1 MRLAAVA
8 LIALLLCTGSR
19 AWADD
24 AAAARE
30 HAQKATTF
38 YKLAKY
44 DDAIREFEA
53 AYEAKSDPALLY
65 NIAQCHRLAGRE
77 GEALRLYRNYVK
89 DAPRGPYR
97 AQAEQW
103 IATLEKAVADHAPP
117 VAPPEAVAPPAPPVE
132 ATPVNGPAAAPV
144 TSGGPPAPVP
154 PPGPGPSPPSQAPP
168 DWPAT
173 QPANPAPVPVA
184 PAPPAAS
191 TGHRTAGVVV
201 ASIGGAFIVGGVICG
216 LIARAEAKKVEDAAA
231 AHEAFD
237 PAVEKTGRNAQ
248 TAQWIGYGV
257 GAAGLA
263 VGVILIATSHPA
275 SETAPQGRVA
285 LAPLAGPGLGGALM
299 RVTF

>member
-1 MRLAAVA
+1 MRLAAVV
-8 LIALLLCTGSR
+8 LGALLICTGSR

-53 AYEAKSDPALLY
+53 AYEAKTDPALLY

-77 GEALRLYRNYVK
+77 SEALRLYRNYLK

-103 IATLEKAVADHAPP
+103 IATLDKAVADHAPP
-117 VAPPEAVAPPAPPVE
+117 VTPPETTNPAPPPVDTTPATVPVE
-132 ATPVNGPAAAPV
+132 PPPGSAA
-144 TSGGPPAPVP
+144 GGT
-154 PPGPGPSPPSQAPP
+154 PPGPGPYPPAQNPTDVPAMQPP
-168 DWPAT
+168 PVNT
-173 QPANPAPVPVA
+173 LPAPAA
-184 PAPPAAS
+184 PQPAAS

-201 ASIGGAFIVGGVICG
+201 ASIGGAFVVGGFICG
-216 LIARAEAKKVEDAAA
+216 LIARAESKKVEDAAT
-231 AHEAFD
+231 AHDAFD
-237 PAVEKTGRNAQ
+237 PAVEKAGRNAQ
-248 TAQWIGYGV
+248 TAQWIGYGI

-275 SETAPQGRVA
+275 TETAPQSRVA

-299 RVTF
+299 RVKF

>member
-1 MRLAAVA
+1 MRWAV
-8 LIALLLCTGSR
+8 IALGALLVCGGGR

-44 DDAIREFEA
+44 DDAIAEFEA

-65 NIAQCHRLAGRE
+65 NIAQCHRLAGHDS
-77 GEALRLYRNYVK
+77 EALRLYRNYLK

-103 IATLEKAVADHAPP
+103 IAALEKSAAERP
-117 VAPPEAVAPPAPPVE
+117 
-132 ATPVNGPAAAPV
+132 AAPV
-144 TSGGPPAPVP
+144 TPATPETPPPPPIDTAPVNEPPLTPPASGPVATPPTPPNPTPESPIGPPALPNSVTAPVP
-154 PPGPGPSPPSQAPP
+154 PPI
-168 DWPAT
+168 
-173 QPANPAPVPVA
+173 QPAPA
-184 PAPPAAS
+184 
-191 TGHRTAGVVV
+191 TGHRTAGVVI
-201 ASIGGAFIVGGVICG
+201 ASIGGAFVVGGVVCG
-216 LIARAEAKKVEDAAA
+216 LVARAEAKKVEDAAA
-231 AHEAFD
+231 AHDAFD

-248 TAQWIGYGV
+248 TAQWIGYGI

-263 VGVILIATSHPA
+263 VGVILIATSP
-275 SETAPQGRVA
+275 SSTEGAPQSRVA

-299 RVTF
+299 RVAF